1 MEHSPL
7 DIQSN
12 LLETAQELYNALLRI
27 RPEWAVRTKYGV
39 LGEVLHVAVDQQ
51 LRDITLKF
59 SGLYSKIDYL
69 IKLHNGRK
77 HDLGLSHALNEV
89 RHHLADLSILKE
101 DELEELWAYDLKAVG
116 RFVELLYAEKVPAA
130 LATQFPATVFPQQAG
145 SRDKALPEHFRCIVM
160 QWDDQFI
167 HATRED
173 NDEEISIDYA
183 HPLPY
188 VPGDR
193 SYLKGLLRKDMVL
206 CIVHPRLDE
215 EGRHV
220 LAELIIVDPDYLVNV
235 TSVAHCFEAPSLT
248 PLTELIRRITPFE
261 QTQHTL
267 MGNFCGQL
275 LDEVAH
281 GNEVAYADSIRE
293 FFRRNALAF
302 LTCPGIGPDFHTQAQ
317 QQKRNIRHMLQD
329 VYATQT
335 NRDFNLDSVILEPS
349 FICPLLGLQ
358 GRMDL
363 LTLDFATVFEQKA
376 GKCEWNRTV
385 PADQYGGKKTS
396 HYVQLLLYR
405 ALLHYAYARVPY
417 TQMESA
423 LLYSRYADGLDILGS
438 APKLLFEAFKLRNQL
453 AWCETFFAE
462 GGMRCLEQL
471 TPERIYPQAQGTLW
485 ERFQKLQLQ
494 SVLAPIQ
501 QASAL
506 ERTYFFRFMKFVAN
520 EQALSKLGNRTK
532 ENAGFAA
539 TWNASLTDKREAGNI
554 YEALHLVPT
563 VEADGTVSDVVLEFN
578 RSDERPDADRSNFRT
593 GDIVFFYAYRR
604 ETIPDATRTM
614 VFRASI
620 TDILPEGIHLRL
632 RNAQTSREV
641 FDYFNHADLL
651 WAVEHDFM
659 ESSYSG
665 LYRGLQSFLTA
676 PQERR
681 DLLLGQRRP
690 EVNHSL
696 HRMDDYGSEE
706 FNSLVEHV
714 RQASDLY
721 LLIGPPGT
729 GKTSFGLVNILH
741 DTLLQPDSCILLLS
755 YTNRAVDEICSK
767 LVEMEQGQLDFIRLG
782 SDFSCDERY
791 RSHLLSER
799 MKLVANMD
807 EAHDMISR
815 VRIVCGTTTA
825 LNANISLLQLKRFD
839 LAIVDEASQILEPH
853 IIGLFSAAQGA
864 ACAIGKFVLIGDEK
878 QLPAVVQQGNDES
891 AVDEASLRSIGLTDC
906 RLSLFERLL
915 HLYAYLPDGSLNPE
929 VCHLLTHQGRMHRDI
944 ADFPNRQFYGGRL
957 TEVPLQHQIEHTP
970 ESHEHGDWMERM
982 LCTRR
987 VAFLD
992 CRPSDNPDEPDKV
1005 NGQEALLVARLVKH
1019 VYDMASEGFSAA
1031 HSVGVIVPY
1040 RNQISAI
1047 RQAINAYGIPVLHD
1061 ISIDTVERYQGS
1073 QRDVIIY
1080 SFTAKKKYQL
1090 SFLTNNEYVDPRDGA
1105 VIDRKLNVAMTRA
1118 RKHLILVGHAPLLR
1132 HDITFGRLIDYAKDN
1147 RAFYEEM
1154 EDNGK

>member
-1 MEHSPL
+1 MEHSPI

-27 RPEWAVRTKYGV
+27 HPEWGLRTKYGV

-51 LRDITLKF
+51 LRDVTLKF

-77 HDLGLSHALNEV
+77 HDLGLSHALNEA
-89 RHHLADLSILKE
+89 RHHLTDLSVLSEKE
-101 DELEELWAYDLKAVG
+101 MEAFWPHDLKAVS
-116 RFVELLYAEKVPAA
+116 RFVELLYGESVPTA
-130 LATQFPATVFPQQAG
+130 LVSLFPSTAFSKQ
-145 SRDKALPEHFRCIVM
+145 DKGNGQPLPEYFRCIVT
-160 QWDDQFI
+160 QWDDCLI
-167 HATRED
+167 SATRED
-173 NDEEISIDYA
+173 NDEEVSIDYV

-193 SYLKGLLRKDMVL
+193 SYLKGLLRQDMVL
-206 CIVHPRLDE
+206 SIVRPRMDE

-220 LAELIIVDPDYLVNV
+220 QPELVIIDPDYLVNV

-248 PLTELIRRITPFE
+248 PLTELVRRITPFE

-281 GNEVAYADSIRE
+281 GNEVAYTDSIRE

-302 LTCPGIGPDFHTQAQ
+302 LSCPDIGPDFHTQAQ
-317 QQKRNIRHMLQD
+317 QQKRNIRHMLQE

-376 GKCEWNRTV
+376 GKCEWNPQT
-385 PADQYGGKKTS
+385 PADRYGGKKTS

-453 AWCETFFAE
+453 AWCETYFAE
-462 GGMRCLEQL
+462 GGMRHLERL
-471 TPERIYPQAQGTLW
+471 TPERIYPQAQGILW
-485 ERFQKLQLQ
+485 ERFQKPQLQ

-501 QASAL
+501 QASEL
-506 ERTYFFRFMKFVAN
+506 ERAYFFRFMEFVAN

-563 VEADGTVSDVVLEFN
+563 VDTDGTVSDVVLQFS
-578 RSDERPDADRSNFRT
+578 RTDEQPDADRSNFRT

-604 ETIPDATRTM
+604 ESIPDATRTM

-632 RNAQTSREV
+632 RNVQSSREV
-641 FDYFNHADLL
+641 FDHFNHADLL

-665 LYRGLQSFLTA
+665 LYRGLQTFLTA

-690 EVNHSL
+690 EVDRSL
-696 HRMDDYGSEE
+696 HRMDDYGGEE

-741 DTLLQPDSCILLLS
+741 DTLLQPGSCILLLS

-767 LVEMEQGQLDFIRLG
+767 LVEMEQGRLDFIRLG

-791 RSHLLSER
+791 RPYLLSER
-799 MKLVANMD
+799 MKNVANMD
-807 EAHDMISR
+807 EAREMISR
-815 VRIVCGTTTA
+815 ARIVCGTTTA
-825 LNANISLLQLKRFD
+825 LNANIPLLQLKRFD

-853 IIGLFSAAQGA
+853 IIGLLSAAHGA
-864 ACAIGKFVLIGDEK
+864 GCAIGKFVLIGDEK
-878 QLPAVVQQGNDES
+878 QLPAVVQQGGDES
-891 AVDEASLRSIGLTDC
+891 AVDDASLRHIGLTDC

-915 HLYAYLPDGSLNPE
+915 HLYAYRPDGSLNSE

-957 TEVPLQHQIEHTP
+957 TEVPLRHQIEHTP
-970 ESHEHGDWMERM
+970 ETLDHGDWMERM
-982 LCTRR
+982 LCARR
-987 VAFLD
+987 VAFVD

-1005 NGQEALLVARLVKH
+1005 NGQEAQLVAQLVKH
-1019 VYDMASEGFSAA
+1019 VYDMDTDGFSAA

-1040 RNQISAI
+1040 RNQISAV
-1047 RQAINAYGIPVLHD
+1047 RQAIDAYHVPVLHD

-1090 SFLTNNEYVDPRDGA
+1090 SFLTNNEYLDPRDGA

-1132 HDITFGRLIDYAKDN
+1132 HDITFGRLIDYVKAN
-1147 RAFYEEM
+1147 RAFYEYM
-1154 EDNGK
+1154 EE

>member
-1 MEHSPL
+1 M
-7 DIQSN
+7 DIQSS

-27 RPEWAVRTKYGV
+27 HPEWSLRTKYGV

-51 LRDITLKF
+51 LRDVTLKF

-69 IKLHNGRK
+69 VKLHNGRK
-77 HDLGLSHALNEV
+77 HDLGLSHALNEA
-89 RHHLADLSILKE
+89 RHHLTDLSVLSE
-101 DELEELWAYDLKAVG
+101 EELEAFWPHDLKAVS
-116 RFVELLYAEKVPAA
+116 RFVELLYGEQVPMALAA
-130 LATQFPATVFPQQAG
+130 LFPTTAYRQPIRSEG
-145 SRDKALPEHFRCIVM
+145 NPLPEHFRCIVTH
-160 QWDDQFI
+160 WDDSLI
-167 HATRED
+167 SATRED
-173 NDEEISIDYA
+173 TDEEVSIDYA

-193 SYLKGLLRKDMVL
+193 SYLKGLLRQDMVL
-206 CIVHPRLDE
+206 SIVRPRMDE

-220 LAELIIVDPDYLVNV
+220 LPELVIIDPDYLVNV

-281 GNEVAYADSIRE
+281 GNEVTYADSIRE

-302 LTCPGIGPDFHTQAQ
+302 LSCPGIGPDFHTQAQ

-329 VYATQT
+329 VYAAQT
-335 NRDFNLDSVILEPS
+335 NRDFNLDKVILEPS

-363 LTLDFATVFEQKA
+363 LNLDFTTVFEQKA
-376 GKCEWNRTV
+376 GKCEWNPQA
-385 PADQYGGKKTS
+385 PADRYGGKKTS

-423 LLYSRYADGLDILGS
+423 LLYSRYADGLDLLGS

-462 GGMRCLEQL
+462 GGMCCLERL
-471 TPERIYPQAQGTLW
+471 TPERIYPQAQGALW
-485 ERFQKLQLQ
+485 ERFQKPQLQ
-494 SVLAPIQ
+494 SVLVPIQ
-501 QASAL
+501 HASEL
-506 ERTYFFRFMKFVAN
+506 ERAYFFRFMKFVAN

-563 VEADGTVSDVVLEFN
+563 IETDGTVSDVVLQFN
-578 RSDERPDADRSNFRT
+578 RSNEQPDADRSNFRM

-604 ETIPDATRTM
+604 ESIPDATHTM

-632 RNAQTSREV
+632 RNVQSSREV

-659 ESSYSG
+659 ESSFSG

-676 PQERR
+676 PQDRR

-690 EVNHSL
+690 EVDHSL
-696 HRMDDYGSEE
+696 HRMDDYGSDE

-767 LVEMEQGQLDFIRLG
+767 LVEMEQGRLDFIRLG

-791 RSHLLSER
+791 RPYLLSER
-799 MKLVANMD
+799 MKQVANMD
-807 EAHDMISR
+807 EAREVINR

-825 LNANISLLQLKRFD
+825 LNANIAMLQLKHFD

-853 IIGLFSAAQGA
+853 IIGLLSAAQGA

-878 QLPAVVQQGNDES
+878 QLPAVVQQGIDES
-891 AVDEASLRSIGLTDC
+891 TVDDASLRSIGLTDC

-915 HLYAYLPDGSLNPE
+915 HLHAYLPDGGLNPE

-970 ESHEHGDWMERM
+970 ESHDHGDWMERM

-987 VAFLD
+987 VAFVD

-1005 NGQEALLVARLVKH
+1005 NRQEALLVARLVKH
-1019 VYDMASEGFSAA
+1019 VYDMGSDGFSAT

-1047 RQAINAYGIPVLHD
+1047 RQAIDAYHIPVLHD

-1132 HDITFGRLIDYAKDN
+1132 HDITFGRLIDYAKAN
-1147 RAFYEEM
+1147 QAFYEER
-1154 EDNGK
+1154 EE